1 MYAAAGSARAPA
13 IHLLEVFVE
22 SVKEARAG
30 SVPLKETAAAVAAV
44 RPSET
49 ARCLCLEAE
58 ERKDLAARDADL

>member
-1 MYAAAGSARAPA
+1 MESESQFEPAAGSARAPA

-44 RPSET
+44 RPSVKK
-49 ARCLCLEAE
+49 E
-58 ERKDLAARDADL
+58 ESE